1 MRILNRCPHCLT
13 RANARS
19 SREMSL
25 TFREVTYQCTNAQ
38 CGHTYVVNMEFAR
51 TLSPSATPNLSL
63 NLPLSP
69 HVRSQLAQQLE
80 LLA

>member
-1 MRILNRCPHCLT
+1 MRILNRCPHC
-13 RANARS
+13 RARAIARS

-25 TFREVTYQCTNAQ
+25 TFREVTYQCNNPE

-63 NLPLSP
+63 SLPFSQ
-69 HVRSQLAQQLE
+69 HVRERLAQQLE
-80 LLA
+80 LPV